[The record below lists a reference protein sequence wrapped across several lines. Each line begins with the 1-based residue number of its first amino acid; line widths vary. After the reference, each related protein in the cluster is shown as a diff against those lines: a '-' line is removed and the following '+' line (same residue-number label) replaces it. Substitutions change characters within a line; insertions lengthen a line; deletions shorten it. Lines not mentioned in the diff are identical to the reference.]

1 MEAIAGGKA
10 DEACCSSAPWQTS
23 AILFHDH
30 PGLLDIWRKF
40 RRIHQPLGDLR
51 PQHDPLRLGRNRTG
65 DLREYMSA
73 RTTELPRFHGRL
85 PYPMACSDG
94 HPLIVSQC
102 LQGDI
107 LPIVRVGLQ
116 HFADEQA
123 KFPDIECHS
132 STIRGSIGFN
142 SYQPP
147 LHLTSDNICLPE
159 VNPSVRLFFL
169 PCLLWRELEK
179 FLLNGHKRAFAFE

>member
-1 MEAIAGGKA
+1 MKLVARPRRGKPVPYCFMTTRVYSTYGASSGAFISHLAISGHSTTH
-10 DEACCSSAPWQTS
+10 C
-23 AILFHDH
+23 
-30 PGLLDIWRKF
+30 GLVGTV
-40 RRIHQPLGDLR
+40 Q
-51 PQHDPLRLGRNRTG
+51 G

-179 FLLNGHKRAFAFE
+179 FLLNGHKRVFAFE